1 MNIYK
6 DFKKDP
12 KAVAGKLVHI
22 ISIVTFGIIA
32 INRSDILTAPA
43 LDEKIN
49 GDDSFK
55 KLNGDEDSLDVKNM
69 TNTSDESRR
78 LLEVE

>member
-1 MNIYK
+1 MFGYALSLFSMNIYK

-32 INRSDILTAPA
+32 MNRSDILTAPA

-49 GDDSFK
+49 GDD
-55 KLNGDEDSLDVKNM
+55 LQ
-69 TNTSDESRR
+69 SDNIN
-78 LLEVE
+78 LEVTPRHGNDGT